1 MLLLEYRVTCFHFEL
16 LLLLRRRLWWLEH
29 LPPPLVPLLREQ
41 SVNIDTMSDGNNE
54 EVIDI
59 IEWLLHGLH
68 NKVNKP
74 TWIWVT
80 LLVLIGFL
88 RLAPIAKLVSFSS
101 VVDMIILSL
110 LKDKRRTKCYQP
122 RGNSCWQASH
132 IMKRI
137 SAAQKQ
143 RSSKLSVVIA
153 SLSHLS
159 MISKSAAGMPRF
171 ILCFW

>member
-54 EVIDI
+54 VIDI

-101 VVDMIILSL
+101 VADMIILSL

>member
-1 MLLLEYRVTCFHFEL
+1 
-16 LLLLRRRLWWLEH
+16 
-29 LPPPLVPLLREQ
+29 
-41 SVNIDTMSDGNNE
+41 MSDGNN

-101 VVDMIILSL
+101 VADMIILSL
-110 LKDKRRTKCYQP
+110 LKDKENKV
-122 RGNSCWQASH
+122 
-132 IMKRI
+132 
-137 SAAQKQ
+137 
-143 RSSKLSVVIA
+143 LST
-153 SLSHLS
+153 
-159 MISKSAAGMPRF
+159 
-171 ILCFW
+171 

>member
-16 LLLLRRRLWWLEH
+16 LLLLRRLWWLEH

-101 VVDMIILSL
+101 VADMIILSL

>member
-1 MLLLEYRVTCFHFEL
+1 MLQLEYRGTCFHFEL
-16 LLLLRRRLWWLEH
+16 LLLLRRWLWWLEH

-41 SVNIDTMSDGNNE
+41 SVNIDTMSDGNN

>member
-54 EVIDI
+54 VIDI

-101 VVDMIILSL
+101 VADMIILSL

-159 MISKSAAGMPRF
+159 MISQSAGMPRF